1 MDDLTHHHL
10 TLYAGDW
17 ERLKEI
23 YGNNPRLPPTKVVR
37 ELVRAHLK
45 RVADNLFRENARK
58 PPLTTGTL
66 FRGPGKET
74 NDE

>member
-10 TLYAGDW
+10 TLYSGDW

-37 ELVRAHLK
+37 ELVRAHLR
-45 RVADNLFRENARK
+45 RVADRMTDREFTENALK
-58 PPLTTGTL
+58 PPLSHG
-66 FRGPGKET
+66 GK
-74 NDE
+74 NV

>member
-23 YGNNPRLPPTKVVR
+23 YGNNPRLPPTKVY
-37 ELVRAHLK
+37 
-45 RVADNLFRENARK
+45 ENSSEHTCAGS
-58 PPLTTGTL
+58 PT
-66 FRGPGKET
+66 E
-74 NDE
+74 